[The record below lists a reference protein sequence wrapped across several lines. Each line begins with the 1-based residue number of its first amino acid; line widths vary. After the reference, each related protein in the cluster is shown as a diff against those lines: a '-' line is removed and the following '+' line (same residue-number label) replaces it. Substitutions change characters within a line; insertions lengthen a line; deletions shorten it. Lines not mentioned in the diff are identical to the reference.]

1 MRGSKIRSLP
11 ERLMWLHPATVR
23 GAGCYHEEVS
33 VSLHVRDI
41 PDRVHRVLAKRAKAS
56 GMSLR
61 QYVIGV
67 LTEHSSLPSVD
78 EWLAEVEKL
87 PASRLRSSGAEAVRR
102 ARASDDAGVVRAR
115 RRR

>member
-1 MRGSKIRSLP
+1 MVAR
-11 ERLMWLHPATVR
+11 
-23 GAGCYHEEVS
+23 CYHVRMS

-41 PDRVHRVLAKRAKAS
+41 PDRVHRVLAKRAKAR

-67 LTEHSSLPSVD
+67 LTDHSSLPSVE

-87 PASRLRSSGAEAVRR
+87 PSTRLRSSGAEAVRR
-102 ARASDDAGVVRAR
+102 SRVSDDSGVKRAR